1 MISRSGDTITFV
13 CKPEDVVILDFIE
26 SRLQLLDLDFF
37 IQTFIDQRRQQ
48 REFDVQIDLNKMLD
62 DPLAVADIEQA
73 IQEFK
78 DRHGIP

>member
-26 SRLQLLDLDFF
+26 SRLQLLDLEHF

-48 REFDVQIDLNKMLD
+48 REYDVQVDLNKMLD

-78 DRHGIP
+78 DRQGL

>member
-48 REFDVQIDLNKMLD
+48 REYDVQVDLNKMID
-62 DPLAVADIEQA
+62 DPLARADIERA